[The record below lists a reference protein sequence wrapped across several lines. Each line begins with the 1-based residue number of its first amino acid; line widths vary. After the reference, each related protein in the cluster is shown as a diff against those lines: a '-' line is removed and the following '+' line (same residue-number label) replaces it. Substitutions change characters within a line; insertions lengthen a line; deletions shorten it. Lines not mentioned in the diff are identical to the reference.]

1 MDYIHRIHH
10 HHTHDPENVTEAH
23 RRDLIMRYYDFV
35 AWCKDHSQGEYRVE
49 NTYQAQG
56 ITVFFE
62 NQQDYQA
69 FIDFCKDYWLHLHD

>member
-1 MDYIHRIHH
+1 
-10 HHTHDPENVTEAH
+10 
-23 RRDLIMRYYDFV
+23 MRYYDFV